1 MKNQT
6 TNKPTEQ
13 IIAELR
19 KQIARF
25 SGSASRLCGILRITP
40 VEPTD
45 DSLLDAL
52 AAWMNEQERKPTHA
66 AKPARKKPTWEF

>member
-1 MKNQT
+1 VKNQT

-25 SGSASRLCGILRITP
+25 SGSASRLCGILNVTP
-40 VEPTD
+40 TDPID

-52 AAWMNEQERKPTHA
+52 AAWMNDQERKPTPA